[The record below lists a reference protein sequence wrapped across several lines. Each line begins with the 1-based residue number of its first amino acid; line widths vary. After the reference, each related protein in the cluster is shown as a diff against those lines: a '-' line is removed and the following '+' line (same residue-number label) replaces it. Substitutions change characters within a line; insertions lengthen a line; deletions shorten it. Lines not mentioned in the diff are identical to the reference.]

1 MSLVWQPV
9 MTLSDVERIV
19 IEEAYK
25 FYGRNKT
32 ATANAL
38 GIAIRTLDSRFE
50 QYSNKKPENKTG
62 NENTNS
68 GLAVEQSVE
77 ATSQQTVSM
86 RKRKKI

>member
-1 MSLVWQPV
+1 MNLFWQPG
-9 MTLSDVERIV
+9 MKLSDVERIV
-19 IEEAYK
+19 IEEAYR

-62 NENTNS
+62 NEDTDS

-77 ATSQQTVSM
+77 TAPQQTVSM